1 MHIKIN
7 HPLRNNSVKINEY
20 LSRPLPDLEKDLLI
34 SSTSGTRRN
43 HPKRPKKVERW
54 KEFIDGARTHECPAT
69 PIPPDVGFPYAR
81 EDPVTCEKSIES
93 IIGYHLGNFNR
104 IFADQGKSSRFKF
117 KANIFP
123 SNTSGSDFKADQ
135 RLQFTGVPD
144 HVLILDSKILSFVED
159 KTSNDLPV
167 RHRETE
173 HLFDLLEMYEED
185 MQYESSERTRGDI
198 GRRDVTTVIEHVY
211 GYMAFNNLIYG
222 CVTCYDVT
230 YFLKRPRGGTLL
242 ISRPIRN
249 DSRHP
254 TLLESLYY
262 FVDLVLKGHD
272 SEQQRLDPS
281 PKDSDVPNYDFD
293 TVKPK
298 SSVQNDPNY
307 EFHTSKPEPSAQ
319 DERSDSGSNYS
330 SRVPSK
336 RKSFNTHKQTNQKE
350 STTKTTKYKLDIDS
364 YRSGIVVGCGATG
377 QVVKLK
383 DSNVVVK
390 HCDSYNNRDGFRML
404 KNEISIYEKLS
415 PLNLNYVPHY
425 YGECEYYGQYFIAS
439 EYIPGAHCDW
449 RPDIELKKKFDFII
463 QDLKSVGVIHQDL
476 RPENVLLTP
485 AGDIKLI
492 DFGKAKIISPLE
504 KG

>member
-1 MHIKIN
+1 M
-7 HPLRNNSVKINEY
+7 
-20 LSRPLPDLEKDLLI
+20 
-34 SSTSGTRRN
+34 
-43 HPKRPKKVERW
+43 
-54 KEFIDGARTHECPAT
+54 
-69 PIPPDVGFPYAR
+69 
-81 EDPVTCEKSIES
+81 
-93 IIGYHLGNFNR
+93 
-104 IFADQGKSSRFKF
+104 
-117 KANIFP
+117 
-123 SNTSGSDFKADQ
+123 
-135 RLQFTGVPD
+135 
-144 HVLILDSKILSFVED
+144 
-159 KTSNDLPV
+159 PV
-167 RHRETE
+167 RHRETD

-281 PKDSDVPNYDFD
+281 PKDSDMPDYDFD
-293 TVKPK
+293 ASESET
-298 SSVQNDPNY
+298 SVQD
-307 EFHTSKPEPSAQ
+307 KQ
-319 DERSDSGSNYS
+319 SDSGSNYS

-415 PLNLNYVPHY
+415 PLNLNYIPHY
-425 YGECEYYGQYFIAS
+425 YGECEYYGQYFIAL

-449 RPDIELKKKFDFII
+449 RQDTELKKKFHFII
-463 QDLKSVGVIHQDL
+463 QDLKSAGVIHNDL
-476 RPENVLLTP
+476 KPSNVILTP

-492 DFGKAKIISPLE
+492 DFGKAKIRSPVKNGERKSGRILRSHSRHL
-504 KG
+504 K